1 MERGAREPRSRYSV
15 GLDRLDSK
23 VRLEVHLF
31 GRKDERIDETVSDG
45 VSSPDDAE
53 KATDLADTPIEDA
66 GAQGAEDHEAAEGID
81 REESPEDTALSLA
94 EELEAANDRYLRLA
108 AEFENFRKRTRRE
121 QADLS
126 VVAKADLSRRLLPT
140 LDDLS
145 RVAST
150 PPETTT
156 VEALD
161 AGLDL
166 ILRNL
171 RKELEE
177 AGLVRIE
184 AMGEKF
190 NPEVHQALMT
200 AETTEPDLDD
210 TVSRVLV
217 EGYVFRDRLVRPA
230 QVEVLAF
237 SPEGAEDR

>member
-1 MERGAREPRSRYSV
+1 M
-15 GLDRLDSK
+15 
-23 VRLEVHLF
+23 F
-31 GRKDERIDETVSDG
+31 GRKGEKINETAADG
-45 VSSPDDAE
+45 EVLPDGE
-53 KATDLADTPIEDA
+53 EQATDPEDTPVEDA
-66 GAQGAEDHEAAEGID
+66 GGPGADVPEPGEMIDSEESLEDPAQG
-81 REESPEDTALSLA
+81 LA

-121 QADLS
+121 QAALS
-126 VVAKADLSRRLLPT
+126 VMAKVELSRRLLPT
-140 LDDLS
+140 LDDLA

-190 NPEVHQALMT
+190 NPELHQGLMT
-200 AETTEPDLDD
+200 ADTAEPDLDD
-210 TVSRVLV
+210 VVSRVFV
-217 EGYVFRDRLVRPA
+217 DGYVFRDRLVRPA

-237 SPEGAEDR
+237 SPEGVEDQ

>member
-1 MERGAREPRSRYSV
+1 M
-15 GLDRLDSK
+15 
-23 VRLEVHLF
+23 F
-31 GRKDERIDETVSDG
+31 GRKGERINETAAEGEVLPDG
-45 VSSPDDAE
+45 E
-53 KATDLADTPIEDA
+53 EQATDPEGTPIEDA
-66 GAQGAEDHEAAEGID
+66 GGPEADVPEPGETIDPESLEDPAQ
-81 REESPEDTALSLA
+81 SLA
-94 EELEAANDRYLRLA
+94 EELEVANDRYLRLA

-126 VVAKADLSRRLLPT
+126 VMAKVELSRRLLPT
-140 LDDLS
+140 LDDLA

-190 NPEVHQALMT
+190 NPELHQGLMT
-200 AETTEPDLDD
+200 ADTAEPDLDD
-210 TVSRVLV
+210 VVSRVFV
-217 EGYVFRDRLVRPA
+217 DGYVFRDRLVRPA

-237 SPEGAEDR
+237 SPEGVEDQ

>member
-1 MERGAREPRSRYSV
+1 
-15 GLDRLDSK
+15 
-23 VRLEVHLF
+23 LF
-31 GRKDERIDETVSDG
+31 GRKGERINETAADG
-45 VSSPDDAE
+45 EVLPDGE
-53 KATDLADTPIEDA
+53 EQATDPEGTPVEDA
-66 GAQGAEDHEAAEGID
+66 GGPGADVPEPGETIDPEESLEDPAQG
-81 REESPEDTALSLA
+81 LA

-126 VVAKADLSRRLLPT
+126 VMAKVELSRRLLPT
-140 LDDLS
+140 LDDLA

-190 NPEVHQALMT
+190 NPELHQGLMT
-200 AETTEPDLDD
+200 ADTAEPDLDD
-210 TVSRVLV
+210 VVSRVFV
-217 EGYVFRDRLVRPA
+217 DGYVFRDRLVRPA

-237 SPEGAEDR
+237 SPEGVEDQ